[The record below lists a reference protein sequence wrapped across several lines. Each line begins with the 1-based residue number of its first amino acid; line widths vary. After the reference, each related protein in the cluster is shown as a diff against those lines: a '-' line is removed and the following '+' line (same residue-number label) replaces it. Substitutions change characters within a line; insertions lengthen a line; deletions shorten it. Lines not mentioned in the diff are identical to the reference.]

1 MISISF
7 RNRKNLPEIGSVVI
21 IMMIMMIIRQLY

>member
-7 RNRKNLPEIGSVVI
+7 RIRKNLPEIGSVVI